1 MDFQVSVILPVY
13 NNELYIEK
21 AVRSAAIQKEV
32 QEVIIVDDGSSDR
45 TPEIIRFLQ
54 KEISKVKLYS
64 HPKRQNLGRSA
75 SRNLGIKKASC
86 DFIAFL
92 DADDFYLENRF
103 KLDSQIFGQ
112 NPEIDGVY
120 NAIGAEFYRPYSE
133 EEEKRYNLTGLR
145 KKVSPNDLFYE
156 MWPKGSAGY
165 FHCDGLTVRKG
176 IFEKTG
182 FFNENLEVAEDTEL
196 WVRMALKSNLVPGS
210 IRVPV
215 GKRGIHEDNI
225 LKDINNP
232 LYINN
237 YFKMY
242 SYLLKWG
249 GKEKVEIEAIDFFW
263 KKRLYYFFEKKM
275 LKKDGLSFHQE
286 LLFWGES
293 LFRFPELISLRSFI
307 RSFPGYRRI
316 KDQV

>member
-1 MDFQVSVILPVY
+1 MNFQVSVILPVY
-13 NNELYIEK
+13 NNEAYIEK
-21 AVRSAAIQKEV
+21 AVRSAAMQKEV
-32 QEVIIVDDGSSDR
+32 QEVIVVDDGSSDR
-45 TPEIIRFLQ
+45 TPEIIRLLQ
-54 KEISKVKLYS
+54 KENSKIKLYS

-103 KLDSQIFGQ
+103 KFDSRILLQ
-112 NPEIDGVY
+112 NHEIDGVY
-120 NAIGAEFYRPYSE
+120 NAIGAEFYRPYSV
-133 EEEKRYNLTGLR
+133 EEEKRFNLTGLR

-182 FFNENLEVAEDTEL
+182 FFNKNLEVAEDTEL
-196 WVRMALKSNLVPGS
+196 WVRMALKSNLLPGS
-210 IRVPV
+210 LTAPV
-215 GKRGIHEDNI
+215 AKRGIHQDNI
-225 LKDINNP
+225 AKDINSP

-237 YFKMY
+237 YYKMY
-242 SYLLKWG
+242 SDLLKWG
-249 GKEKVEIEAIDFFW
+249 VKEKVENEVIDFFW
-263 KKRLYYFFEKKM
+263 KKRLFYFYEENR
-275 LKKDGLSFHQE
+275 LKKSEVSLQQE

-293 LFRFPELISLRSFI
+293 LIRFPKLIGLTSFI
-307 RSFPGYRRI
+307 RSFPGYRRF
-316 KDQV
+316 KNQV